1 MTEQACRVRRF
12 INDDV
17 SLSARSRSSRLSVL
31 QDGKEASECTAHN
44 SDIISH
50 YETSA
55 QIRAPV

>member
-1 MTEQACRVRRF
+1 MNMSRF
-12 INDDV
+12 INDVV
-17 SLSARSRSSRLSVL
+17 SLSARSQSYSRLSVL
-31 QDGKEASECTAHN
+31 QDGKEASECTVRN